1 MLEQVKYRNH
11 LGEEIS
17 FSENGIYVKS
27 SDLHDYAWEYAER
40 GGKISSFNR
49 NVIQKK
55 IEIVILCD
63 NEGAGT
69 QKRNFLMEYCEKD
82 ILAKQ
87 PGKIIVN
94 DYYLKCYV
102 ISSAKSEY
110 LKSKKRMY
118 VSLILLS
125 DEPFWIKEVMPEY
138 NSDYQMT
145 NPLTQAANFRLEIN
159 GLAESPAMITI
170 GGTNYGISEAV
181 PEGETLVIDS
191 LTKEVYKLVDGE
203 KVNVFNKRI
212 RTNLNDYV
220 FRKIPAGSNTVR
232 RNSAFTWSMILYDER
247 SEPKWI

>member
-40 GGKISSFNR
+40 SGKISSFKR
-49 NVIQKK
+49 NIIQKK

-63 NEGAGT
+63 NEGAGI

-82 ILAKQ
+82 VIAKQ

-94 DYYLKCYV
+94 GYYLKCYV
-102 ISSAKSEY
+102 IASTKTEY

-170 GGTNYGISEAV
+170 GGTNYGISDTVAS
-181 PEGETLVIDS
+181 GETLVIDS
-191 LTKEVYKLVDGE
+191 LTKEVYKLVNGE
-203 KVNVFNKRI
+203 KVNVFNKRL
-212 RTNLNDYV
+212 RTDSNDYV

-232 RNSAFTWSMILYDER
+232 RSSNFTWSMILYDER

>member
-1 MLEQVKYRNH
+1 MLEQVKYQNH

-27 SDLHDYAWEYAER
+27 SDLHDYSWSYAER
-40 GGKISSFNR
+40 GGKISSFKR
-49 NVIQKK
+49 DVIQKK

-63 NEGAGT
+63 NESAGI
-69 QKRNFLMEYCEKD
+69 QKRNLLIERCEKD
-82 ILAKQ
+82 VIAKQ

-94 DYYLKCYV
+94 GYYLKCYV
-102 ISSAKSEY
+102 IASEKSGY

-125 DEPFWIKEVMPEY
+125 DEPFWIKEVSAEY

-145 NPLTQAANFRLEIN
+145 NPLTQAANFRLKIN
-159 GLAESPAMITI
+159 GLATSPAMITI
-170 GGTNYGISEAV
+170 GGTNYGISDTVAS
-181 PEGETLVIDS
+181 GETLVIDS
-191 LTKEVYKLVDGE
+191 LAKEVYKLVDGE
-203 KVNVFNKRI
+203 KVNVFNKRL
-212 RTNLNDYV
+212 RTDSNDYV

-232 RNSAFTWSMILYDER
+232 RSSNYTWSMILYDER